1 MFSHLHLMFL
11 LLLLLLVVVLL
22 LLLVLLLA
30 SGLLALGCLGVSL
43 LLAGPDSAPLGQ
55 LGLRSLVPLGQL
67 VLPHA
72 LQPLG
77 SHNLGAALVE
87 LLPVAVGPGVRPALV
102 LGEHVDRGGVGATEG
117 LGVQTLLDGFV
128 SQLKLSPLVQ
138 FFEFVVLVYPSLF
151 IIVFV
156 SLQLYNGVPD
166 GVSLVFQLVRVHGL
180 QGEGFDSDTQGDLH
194 LLLHLLLRLGHLLP
208 GVHGGSLGLLTA
220 LLLLGSHHLLTL
232 PFSLLHG
239 LLLLRGL
246 GVSLLLLLPLQFQL
260 LGPLLLSSL
269 LLLQSLQLL
278 LLLGPLVP
286 PLGDVVLQLS
296 VKLIFFG
303 LDIVR
308 SHDV

>member
-43 LLAGPDSAPLGQ
+43 LLAGPHSAPLGK
-55 LGLRSLVPLGQL
+55 LRLWSLVPLGQL
-67 VLPHA
+67 VFPHP

-77 SHNLGAALVE
+77 SHDLSSALVQ

-102 LGEHVDRGGVGATEG
+102 LGEHVDPGGVGATEG

-128 SQLKLSPLVQ
+128 SQLRLSPLVQ

-166 GVSLVFQLVRVHGL
+166 GVGLVFQLIRVHGL
-180 QGEGFDSDTQGDLH
+180 QGEGFDSDTQGDLR
-194 LLLHLLLRLGHLLP
+194 LLLHLLLRLGHLFP
-208 GVHGGSLGLLTA
+208 GVHGGGLGLLAA
-220 LLLLGSHHLLTL
+220 LLLLGSHHLLAL
-232 PFSLLHG
+232 PLSLLHG
-239 LLLLRGL
+239 LLLLLGL
-246 GVSLLLLLPLQFQL
+246 GLPLLLLLPLQ
-260 LGPLLLSSL
+260 
-269 LLLQSLQLL
+269 LQLL
-278 LLLGPLVP
+278 
-286 PLGDVVLQLS
+286 
-296 VKLIFFG
+296 
-303 LDIVR
+303 
-308 SHDV
+308 

>member
-1 MFSHLHLMFL
+1 MFSHLHQMFL

-22 LLLVLLLA
+22 LLLVLLLGG
-30 SGLLALGCLGVSL
+30 GLLALGCLGVSL

-128 SQLKLSPLVQ
+128 SQLRLSPLVQ

-166 GVSLVFQLVRVHGL
+166 GVSLVFQLIRVHGL

-194 LLLHLLLRLGHLLP
+194 LLLRLGHLFP
-208 GVHGGSLGLLTA
+208 GVHGGGLGLLVA
-220 LLLLGSHHLLTL
+220 LLLLGSHHLLAL
-232 PFSLLHG
+232 PLSLLHG
-239 LLLLRGL
+239 LLLLLGL
-246 GVSLLLLLPLQFQL
+246 GLPLLFSRLLLLLA
-260 LGPLLLSSL
+260 
-269 LLLQSLQLL
+269 
-278 LLLGPLVP
+278 
-286 PLGDVVLQLS
+286 
-296 VKLIFFG
+296 
-303 LDIVR
+303 
-308 SHDV
+308 